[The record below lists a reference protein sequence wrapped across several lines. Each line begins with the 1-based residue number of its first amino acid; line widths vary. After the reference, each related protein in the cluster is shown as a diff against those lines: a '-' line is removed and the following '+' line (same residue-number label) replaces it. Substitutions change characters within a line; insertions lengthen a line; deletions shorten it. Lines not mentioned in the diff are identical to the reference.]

1 MGLQRYYLSFN
12 YKYGALDIEEDD
24 DGEWVKSDE
33 AEARIKKL
41 EEMLARAK
49 EVEISHLE
57 VMKDVYYLIDS
68 GNNIQAQ
75 EVILKTLNNFKKKK
89 RRE

>member
-1 MGLQRYYLSFN
+1 
-12 YKYGALDIEEDD
+12 
-24 DGEWVKSDE
+24 
-33 AEARIKKL
+33 
-41 EEMLARAK
+41 MLARAK